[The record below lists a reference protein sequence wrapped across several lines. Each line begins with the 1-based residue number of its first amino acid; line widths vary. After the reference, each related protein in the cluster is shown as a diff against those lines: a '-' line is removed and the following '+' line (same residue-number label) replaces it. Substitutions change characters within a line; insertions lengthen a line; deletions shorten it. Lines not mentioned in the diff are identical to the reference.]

1 MSIILHH
8 EDELTCPICLQE
20 YEKGDVIVKM
30 NCCHQFIHKTCLKEW
45 RKMDKMKNK
54 YNCVLC
60 RSSVPN
66 SMFEK
71 LQIYVIDEEKI
82 SLSNETNINI
92 TININNENK
101 CFIDRVI
108 EYFKLDSCFQ
118 PDTSITNYN
127 SNRSFMSRI

>member
-8 EDELTCPICLQE
+8 EHEFTCPICLQE

-30 NCCHQFIHKTCLKEW
+30 NCCGQLIHNSCLKEW
-45 RKMDKMKNK
+45 RKQNEMKNK

-60 RSSVPN
+60 RSSISN
-66 SMFEK
+66 SIFEK
-71 LQIYVIDEEKI
+71 LPTYDINEENV
-82 SLSNETNINI
+82 LLTNETNINI

-108 EYFKLDSCFQ
+108 EYFKLESCFQ
-118 PDTSITNYN
+118 PDTSIRNYN
-127 SNRSFMSRI
+127 SNRSFMSRN